1 MFQDDFNE
9 QNSLENTLEGQAG
22 KGAIAE
28 RILPSVC
35 LHFKNFYGHFN
46 RQKVA
51 TENLFEV
58 PKHSGAEKCPLAD
71 LVGEVGFTCDGHASS
86 SNRVCSKGATK
97 IRNAVELVRYLRCG
111 LLLRVRPS

>member
-1 MFQDDFNE
+1 M
-9 QNSLENTLEGQAG
+9 EGQAG

-28 RILPSVC
+28 RIFPSVC

-58 PKHSGAEKCPLAD
+58 PKRSGAEKCPLAD

-86 SNRVCSKGATK
+86 SNRVCSKGAAKKKKRRGTGK
-97 IRNAVELVRYLRCG
+97 IPEMWSTFASSPQLKNRFTTTSTSS
-111 LLLRVRPS
+111 P

>member
-1 MFQDDFNE
+1 M
-9 QNSLENTLEGQAG
+9 EGQAG

-28 RILPSVC
+28 RILPSVY
-35 LHFKNFYGHFN
+35 LHFN

-58 PKHSGAEKCPLAD
+58 PKRSGAEKCPLAD
-71 LVGEVGFTCDGHASS
+71 LVGEVGFTCDGQASS
-86 SNRVCSKGATK
+86 SNRVCSKGAAK
-97 IRNAVELVRYLRCG
+97 KRNAVELVRYLRCG

>member
-1 MFQDDFNE
+1 M
-9 QNSLENTLEGQAG
+9 EGQAG

-35 LHFKNFYGHFN
+35 LHFKTFYGDFN

-58 PKHSGAEKCPLAD
+58 QKRSGVEKCPLAD

-86 SNRVCSKGATK
+86 SNRVCSKGAAK